1 MESGDDKQL
10 EQELVDVLGS
20 WTFDFKPSMAL
31 IEKSENDVVVV
42 FIRLSTRILF
52 SFLFA
57 QATTIHSTVQSP

>member
-42 FIRLSTRILF
+42 VFMVNSLKELVKNEPFSTSIY
-52 SFLFA
+52 
-57 QATTIHSTVQSP
+57 TKK

>member
-10 EQELVDVLGS
+10 EQELVDVLGC

-42 FIRLSTRILF
+42 FMVNSLKELMKNEPFSTSIY
-52 SFLFA
+52 
-57 QATTIHSTVQSP
+57 TKK

>member
-10 EQELVDVLGS
+10 EQELVDVLGC

-42 FIRLSTRILF
+42 VFMVNSLKELVKNEPFSTSIY
-52 SFLFA
+52 
-57 QATTIHSTVQSP
+57 TKK

>member
-31 IEKSENDVVVV
+31 IEKSENDEVVV
-42 FIRLSTRILF
+42 FMVNSLKELVKNEPFSTSIY
-52 SFLFA
+52 
-57 QATTIHSTVQSP
+57 TKK

>member
-10 EQELVDVLGS
+10 EQELVDVLGC

-42 FIRLSTRILF
+42 FMVNSLKELVNNESFSTSIY
-52 SFLFA
+52 
-57 QATTIHSTVQSP
+57 TKK

>member
-31 IEKSENDVVVV
+31 IEKSENVVVVVV
-42 FIRLSTRILF
+42 FMVNSLKELVKNEPFSTSIY
-52 SFLFA
+52 
-57 QATTIHSTVQSP
+57 TKK